1 MTTFV
6 RFAFTP
12 VMLGLEAWLIIVVV
26 VLNNN
31 RTIHSV
37 RISQLMKRMNSRKV
51 RLGCI

>member
-6 RFAFTP
+6 RFCTIAFTP

-37 RISQLMKRMNSRKV
+37 RIRMN
-51 RLGCI
+51 